1 MERRDLYGLNLNGM
15 PNEALTA
22 YIESLEAEKDRI
34 DTLLSLAWEEV
45 SWRKCGDGCQNM

>member
-15 PNEALTA
+15 PNEALAA

-34 DTLLSLAWEEV
+34 DTLLTIAWEKLRSET
-45 SWRKCGDGCQNM
+45 

>member
-15 PNEALTA
+15 PNEALVA
-22 YIESLEAEKDRI
+22 YIESLEAEKDRV

-45 SWRKCGDGCQNM
+45 GWRQDG

>member
-15 PNEALTA
+15 PNEALA
-22 YIESLEAEKDRI
+22 DYIERLEAEKDRI

-45 SWRKCGDGCQNM
+45 GWRGQN